1 MSVWTYYLRLI
12 GATIIALV
20 MGGPASAQTKLKW
33 AHVYEVT
40 EPFHTEALWAASE
53 IRKRTNGRFDITVF
67 PASQLGNENQLN
79 EALGLSAVD
88 IVYVGINFVA
98 ATYQPL
104 GITGAPFMLRDL
116 DHWKAYRDSK
126 LFSDLVQGYDEKTR
140 HKIVALTYYGQR
152 HVTANKPIRKPED
165 MKGMRL
171 RVPPAPLFLMFT
183 KSVGADA
190 TPIAFS
196 DVYVAL
202 QQGLVDGQENPLPT
216 IMAKKFYEVQSHIVL
231 TGHITESMVTVI
243 GSHVWNKLTP
253 DDQKIFADTLK
264 EAASKAT
271 EAIEASERILAGE
284 FKKLGKTVIE
294 PDREAFRKAAI
305 PLHNDASVGAGWT
318 RAQYDELV
326 ANRLTPLPRPLSA
339 STARRPSAAR
349 RSMRRHWRIQA
360 RRGSLFHWQA
370 ARQARRRSN
379 RRRRWCPPPA
389 RPVPRSA
396 RARRGP
402 ARARRACP
410 A

>member
-1 MSVWTYYLRLI
+1 MSVWTCYLRLI

-20 MGGPASAQTKLKW
+20 IGGPASAQTKLKW

-40 EPFHTEALWAASE
+40 EPYHTEALWAASE
-53 IRKRTNGRFDITVF
+53 IRKRTNGKFDITVF

-79 EALGLSAVD
+79 EGLGLGAVD

-104 GITGAPFMLRDL
+104 GITGAPFMLRDF

-140 HKIVALTYYGQR
+140 HKIVALTYYGKR

-165 MKGMRL
+165 MKGMSL

-183 KSVGADA
+183 KSVGANA

-196 DVYVAL
+196 DVYNSL

-243 GSHVWNKLTP
+243 GSHLWNKLTP
-253 DDQKIFADTLK
+253 DEQKLFADTLK
-264 EAASKAT
+264 EAASRAT

-284 FKKLGKTVIE
+284 FRKLGKTVVE

-305 PLHNDASVGAGWT
+305 PLHNDESVGAGWT
-318 RAQYDELV
+318 KAQCDEL
-326 ANRLTPLPRPLSA
+326 
-339 STARRPSAAR
+339 
-349 RSMRRHWRIQA
+349 QA
-360 RRGSLFHWQA
+360 LK
-370 ARQARRRSN
+370 
-379 RRRRWCPPPA
+379 
-389 RPVPRSA
+389 
-396 RARRGP
+396 
-402 ARARRACP
+402 
-410 A
+410 

>member
-284 FKKLGKTVIE
+284 FKKLGKTVVE

-318 RAQYDELV
+318 RAQYDEL
-326 ANRLTPLPRPLSA
+326 
-339 STARRPSAAR
+339 
-349 RSMRRHWRIQA
+349 QA
-360 RRGSLFHWQA
+360 LK
-370 ARQARRRSN
+370 
-379 RRRRWCPPPA
+379 
-389 RPVPRSA
+389 
-396 RARRGP
+396 
-402 ARARRACP
+402 
-410 A
+410 

>member
-152 HVTANKPIRKPED
+152 HVTANRPIRKPED

-196 DVYVAL
+196 DVYTAL

-243 GSHVWNKLTP
+243 GSHIWNKLMP
-253 DDQKIFADTLK
+253 EDQKVFADTLK
-264 EAASKAT
+264 QAAAKAT

-284 FKKLGKTVIE
+284 LKKLGMTVVE

-305 PLHNDASVGAGWT
+305 PLHNGASVGAGWT
-318 RAQYDELV
+318 RAQYDEL
-326 ANRLTPLPRPLSA
+326 
-339 STARRPSAAR
+339 
-349 RSMRRHWRIQA
+349 QA
-360 RRGSLFHWQA
+360 LK
-370 ARQARRRSN
+370 
-379 RRRRWCPPPA
+379 
-389 RPVPRSA
+389 
-396 RARRGP
+396 
-402 ARARRACP
+402 
-410 A
+410 

>member
-1 MSVWTYYLRLI
+1 LT
-12 GATIIALV
+12 GAAIIALV
-20 MGGPASAQTKLKW
+20 IGGPASAQTKLRW
-33 AHVYEVT
+33 AHVYEIT
-40 EPFHTEALWAASE
+40 EPYHTEALWAASE

-79 EALGLSAVD
+79 EALGFGAID
-88 IVYVGINFVA
+88 IIYVGINFVA
-98 ATYQPL
+98 ATYPPL
-104 GITGAPFMLRDL
+104 GISGAPFMLRDL

-126 LFSDLVQGYDEKTR
+126 LFSELVQGYDEKTR
-140 HKIVALTYYGQR
+140 HKITALTYYGQR
-152 HVTANKPIRKPED
+152 HVTANRRISKPED
-165 MKGMRL
+165 MQGMKL

-196 DVYVAL
+196 DVYTAL

-253 DDQKIFADTLK
+253 DDQKVFAETLK

-271 EAIEASERILAGE
+271 ESIEASERILAGE
-284 FKKLGKTVIE
+284 FRKLGVTVVE

-318 RAQYDELV
+318 RVQYDEL
-326 ANRLTPLPRPLSA
+326 
-339 STARRPSAAR
+339 
-349 RSMRRHWRIQA
+349 QA
-360 RRGSLFHWQA
+360 LK
-370 ARQARRRSN
+370 
-379 RRRRWCPPPA
+379 
-389 RPVPRSA
+389 
-396 RARRGP
+396 
-402 ARARRACP
+402 
-410 A
+410 

>member
-243 GSHVWNKLTP
+243 GSHVWSKLTP

-318 RAQYDELV
+318 RAQYDEL
-326 ANRLTPLPRPLSA
+326 
-339 STARRPSAAR
+339 
-349 RSMRRHWRIQA
+349 QA
-360 RRGSLFHWQA
+360 LK
-370 ARQARRRSN
+370 
-379 RRRRWCPPPA
+379 
-389 RPVPRSA
+389 
-396 RARRGP
+396 
-402 ARARRACP
+402 
-410 A
+410 